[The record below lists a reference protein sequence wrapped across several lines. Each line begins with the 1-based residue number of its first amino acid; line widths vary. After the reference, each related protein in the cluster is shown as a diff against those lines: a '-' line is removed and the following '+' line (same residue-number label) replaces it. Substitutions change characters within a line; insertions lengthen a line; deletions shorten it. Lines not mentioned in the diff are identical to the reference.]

1 MDPDQIK
8 NLTSEVVT
16 TLLSL
21 VVTVLVPYG
30 LALLRTWVKAKT
42 AAIEDKTLR
51 EGVEWAFD
59 RLDAT
64 AETVVREI
72 EQTIKERAPN
82 GKTVKPDNLQAVAM
96 ARTWKRLPPTAS
108 EALRQMYPEPELR
121 NVIRGKIEAKIK
133 PRC

>member
-30 LALLRTWVKAKT
+30 LALFRTWVKAKT

-72 EQTIKERAPN
+72 EQTIKERLPS
-82 GKTVKPDNLQAVAM
+82 GKVTKPENLQSVAM
-96 ARTWKRLPPTAS
+96 ARVWKRLPPTAS
-108 EALRQMYPEPELR
+108 EALRTMYPESELR